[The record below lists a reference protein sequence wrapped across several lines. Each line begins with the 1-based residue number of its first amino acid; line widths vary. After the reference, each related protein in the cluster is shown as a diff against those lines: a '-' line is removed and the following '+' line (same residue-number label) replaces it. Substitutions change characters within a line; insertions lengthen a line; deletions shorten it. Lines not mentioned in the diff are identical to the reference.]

1 VDERE
6 RIARLICGAMNAGN
20 EDVVVSY
27 GEPLQILPRA
37 YIVPPKEFRAP
48 LWALYTA
55 AADVIIADA
64 ERQAEQARARYAA
77 AAIADDD

>member
-1 VDERE
+1 MDERE
-6 RIARLICGAMNAGN
+6 RIARLICGAMNAGQ
-20 EDVVVSY
+20 EDVVVTY
-27 GEPLQILPRA
+27 GSPYQILPRA
-37 YIVPPKEFRAP
+37 YVIPPKDFHAP

-64 ERQAEQARARYAA
+64 ERKAEQARARYAA